1 MLRFIVRALKQAQQR
16 QFLTCFIAFF
26 ACNVVVQIVANV
38 PSQAGPYSDSA
49 HGDTTYGV
57 NRTVLATEGYVTG
70 NCAHCH
76 EQHASVAG
84 TEPTPALGV
93 AKFCLFAENFSD
105 QTTNTVPY
113 DEADNVCFYCH
124 SSLGSLQSGGITN
137 DNYSA
142 TFGGATATTSGILQ
156 AFNQSS
162 YHNLYDLKRY
172 ITGAIGSKT
181 FTSFP
186 TDSNPCSGCHNIHI
200 AKRNK
205 ENAGDP
211 TYSAISKPSDHDNLW
226 GVTSPDERMSALSY
240 GTAYQPPYYYGST
253 ALEPDGAST
262 LRSTQAE
269 KTPDYNAFCTD
280 CHNSTNTI
288 YSTTLS
294 RNLRTIDWDVEKHGK
309 GNADTYI
316 NVDLPFT
323 AGSSALGYILA
334 CTDCHEPHGSPNSFL
349 IRPDVNG
356 ASLGTTINSFS
367 DTDMLYLCARCH
379 ADNNQQIH
387 HSLNDYPYT
396 AQQCGTCHT
405 GYPMACTNC
414 HYHGSVKTNCRTPA
428 TRLTF

>member
-1 MLRFIVRALKQAQQR
+1 MLRFIVRALKQTQQR
-16 QFLTCFIAFF
+16 PFLTCLIVFF
-26 ACNVVVQIVANV
+26 ACNVIVQIVANV
-38 PSQAGPYSDSA
+38 PSQAGPYSVSA

-93 AKFCLFAENFSD
+93 AKFCLMAENFSGK
-105 QTTNTVPY
+105 TLNTY
-113 DEADNVCFYCH
+113 SDSDNVCFYCH
-124 SSLGSLQSGGITN
+124 SSLGSLQSGGISN

-156 AFNQSS
+156 AFNQNA
-162 YHNLYDLKRY
+162 YHNLYDLQRY
-172 ITGAIGSKT
+172 ITGVSGSKT

-186 TDSNPCSGCHNIHI
+186 ADSNPCSGCHNIHI

-205 ENAGDP
+205 ENTGDP

-226 GVTSPDERMSALSY
+226 GVTTPDERMSALSY

-262 LRSTQAE
+262 LRATQAE

-288 YSTTLS
+288 YSTTLT

-323 AGSSALGYILA
+323 AGSSALGYILT
-334 CTDCHEPHGSPNSFL
+334 CTDCHEPHGSPNAFL
-349 IRPDVNG
+349 IRPAVNG
-356 ASLGTTINSFS
+356 ASLGATISSFS
-367 DTDMLYLCARCH
+367 DTNMLYLCARCH
-379 ADNNQQIH
+379 EDNNQQIH